1 MVGWVNLNKNINNL
15 LVFVLISSNSNQS
28 FANDFPID
36 IELYHYLKILH
47 IVP

>member
-36 IELYHYLKILH
+36 IELFYHLIILH
-47 IVP
+47 IVL